1 VIGEPLVLKCG
12 GRDAVRSSRSGLGT
26 WPRVDVRNL
35 KVGPRCSQISLPAT
49 STRQFFP
56 TKRIKACLHKT
67 LNPGRTRSVQTMMSR
82 RKATILCIDN
92 HSKGLIVRKALLE
105 KNGYE
110 VLEAT
115 GGDDGMKLFLDHAVD
130 AVVLDHQTSGMND
143 DAVAAKMKRFKSHVP
158 IMLLS
163 SDGFLPKDKLGGVDT
178 FLSESQPPKILLSKL
193 QHLLD
198 RPKPFFN
205 RWLDSWKSHN
215 EEVKQ

>member
-1 VIGEPLVLKCG
+1 MIP
-12 GRDAVRSSRSGLGT
+12 
-26 WPRVDVRNL
+26 
-35 KVGPRCSQISLPAT
+35 
-49 STRQFFP
+49 
-56 TKRIKACLHKT
+56 
-67 LNPGRTRSVQTMMSR
+67 R

-110 VLEAT
+110 VLEAS

-130 AVVLDHQTSGMND
+130 AVVLDYQTSGTCGDM
-143 DAVAAKMKRFKSHVP
+143 VAAEMKRVKSYVP

-163 SDGFLPKDKLGGVDT
+163 SDEPLPKDKLGAVDT

-205 RWLDSWKSHN
+205 RWLDSWKSRN
-215 EEVKQ
+215 EGVKQ